1 MDSKEKE
8 KSKKTR
14 GIYRFFVP
22 RSDDTLIA
30 LTWGKDGI
38 VLVNPTP
45 GVEDIKPESLDK
57 KAKAAPLYFFDLLT
71 SNKPTLRVFFES
83 LKFDGLKDSITNY
96 NPNKA
101 IIGYFYRGRF
111 YHVRPVIDDKNI
123 QRLATIAKEKEVFY
137 KDKEVKKF
145 TGDFMSLIQ
154 TNKEFVTK
162 LNIRWGNCKMMGK
175 ACEYSFPKE
184 FFADISAYQYD
195 IMENKRRF
203 VQDSDLE
210 NAIRFRETTINRT
223 LQSYKGVREL
233 YRFLQANQG
242 FGVINTSDYFTPP
255 YCPHIGPKEIKITEA
270 ERDEQLPLSFFFNP
284 EREATILTPS
294 NNDSLIKTA
303 EPEMPKN
310 NRQKKMVSPHCSFKD
325 MLID

>member
-8 KSKKTR
+8 KIKKAR

-30 LTWGKDGI
+30 LTWGKDGT

-57 KAKAAPLYFFDLLT
+57 KAKASPLYFFDLLT

-96 NPNKA
+96 NPNEA

-123 QRLATIAKEKEVFY
+123 RRLATIAKEKDVFHE
-137 KDKEVKKF
+137 DKEVKKF

-162 LNIRWGNCKMMGK
+162 LNIRWGNCKMTGK

-184 FFADISAYQYD
+184 FFADISAYQFD
-195 IMENKRRF
+195 IMENNGRF

-210 NAIRFRETTINRT
+210 NTIRFRETTINRT

-255 YCPHIGPKEIKITEA
+255 YCPHIGPKEIQITEA
-270 ERDEQLPLSFFFNP
+270 ERDELLPPSFFFNP
-284 EREATILTPS
+284 GSEATILTTS
-294 NNDSLIKTA
+294 DSLIKTA

-310 NRQKKMVSPHCSFKD
+310 NRQKKKEIITHHSFKD
-325 MLID
+325 MLTD

>member
-8 KSKKTR
+8 KSKKAR

-30 LTWGKDGI
+30 LTWGKDGT

-57 KAKAAPLYFFDLLT
+57 KAKASPLYFFDLLT

-96 NPNKA
+96 NPNEA
-101 IIGYFYRGRF
+101 IIGYFYRDRF

-123 QRLATIAKEKEVFY
+123 HRLATIAKEKDVFHE
-137 KDKEVKKF
+137 DKEVKKF

-162 LNIRWGNCKMMGK
+162 LNIRWGNCKMTGR
-175 ACEYSFPKE
+175 ACEFSLPKE
-184 FFADISAYQYD
+184 FFVNISAYQSD
-195 IMENKRRF
+195 IIENSRRF

-210 NAIRFRETTINRT
+210 NTIRFRETTINRI

-242 FGVINTSDYFTPP
+242 FGVINISDYFTPP
-255 YCPHIGPKEIKITEA
+255 YCPHIGPKEIKISE
-270 ERDEQLPLSFFFNP
+270 EDLGEPLQLSFFLNP
-284 EREATILTPS
+284 GSEATILTTS
-294 NNDSLIKTA
+294 NNDPLIKTT

-310 NRQKKMVSPHCSFKD
+310 NRQKKMERPYHSFKD
-325 MLID
+325 MLTD